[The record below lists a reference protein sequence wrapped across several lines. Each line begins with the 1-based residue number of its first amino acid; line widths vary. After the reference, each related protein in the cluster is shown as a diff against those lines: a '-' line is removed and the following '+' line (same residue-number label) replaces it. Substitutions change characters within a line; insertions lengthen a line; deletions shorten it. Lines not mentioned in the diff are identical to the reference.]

1 MEIAQFKEDLE
12 TIADELSEKTPL
24 IRHVYSRVIIIL
36 LEFIS
41 VRGIAISEEGVLKLE
56 KKDVILL
63 FDKVYVNRSYQARQ
77 RCNCLNLLLDALRF
91 RKRYEGF
98 FLNIPQHIPRKLVFD
113 LSSIPFADLKIV
125 GSLENYL
132 ALSESNFHNGR
143 TRRYTRRVANPS
155 AASERMALRRIETEF
170 LCSFLSSA
178 ILSGALSLKFIER
191 ILNVKFSE
199 LTFIPFTMRCFDSDE
214 DIREREGDGLS
225 FFRIWL
231 PPVVELY
238 FFRLVLFLHK
248 QQRVLALEFDDNY
261 VFPRSYRTVIFRKR
275 LQSSIKPW
283 VMSALSGNPECEK
296 GINIKDLRHLSAYK
310 FSDKVPCFLLSAMI
324 NKPPCDSFEKEDL
337 QSLYDGLDTATE
349 VVAPSCNDGTL
360 ERPNCAS
367 SGRVAIKALIRDR
380 AAELQKIE
388 IFKTLLNKIH
398 RIRYDLPLT
407 AVKEK
412 LEAAEK
418 IERAVSDTFKDDG
431 EQIGPAL
438 INLRCYALWLALRL
452 RIPKMPVK
460 TIHTSADPIESRFL
474 YVLYDKALPMMNTEE
489 LISAIIQTYEAYYA
503 DDIRSHL
510 KTFTD
515 DLFYHQD
522 DIFPKMNWSRPS
534 WDTDRRLSKPI
545 VKIPKPLITFEQVRD
560 LLQLAT
566 NQMAEPERGKMRV
579 AIILGFFA
587 GLRISEVLY
596 LKKQSLI
603 YDDGYVICIK
613 RSKTK
618 AGERNVPLSLLLP
631 DIYLQEVVSFFRD
644 VKAESSQVGS
654 GIGRPDYVM
663 LEEEIPYK
671 EVKDFSRIINKLVE
685 DINPEA
691 TFHHLRHAFINW
703 FLIRWYVA
711 LYGSGHSMMSRAD
724 FLKKEDVFSKTALDN
739 LKTIVFG
746 YGKQKTH
753 QMLFSHVIAVL
764 SRLVGHAGPVTTMTN
779 YIHISDWLGNLFM
792 NDGATVNDITVNI
805 TEIKNFLQLTYIPKS
820 ILPKLSRNKS
830 TTACS
835 IAPDSVIKE
844 QLKLLHK
851 MLLRETYQGAP

>member
-1 MEIAQFKEDLE
+1 MAQFKEYLE
-12 TIADELSEKTPL
+12 TIAEELSQKKPL
-24 IRHVYSRVIIIL
+24 IRHVYSRVIIML
-36 LEFIS
+36 LEFIE
-41 VRGIAISEEGVLKLE
+41 VRGIAISEDGVLKLDE
-56 KKDVILL
+56 KDVILL
-63 FDKVYVNRSYQARQ
+63 FDKVYVNRSYPARQ

-91 RKRYEGF
+91 RKRYEGL
-98 FLNIPQHIPRKLVFD
+98 FLNVPQHISRKLVFY
-113 LSSIPFADLKIV
+113 LTAIPFGDLKIV
-125 GSLENYL
+125 TSLENYL
-132 ALSESNFHNGR
+132 ALSESNLHNGR

-155 AASERMALRRIETEF
+155 AASERMAMRRKEQEF
-170 LCSFLSSA
+170 ICTFLSSA
-178 ILSGALSLKFIER
+178 ILSGALSLKFIDR
-191 ILNVKFSE
+191 ILNVKLSD
-199 LTFIPFTMRCFDSDE
+199 LTFMPFTMRCFDSE
-214 DIREREGDGLS
+214 KDIREREGDGLS
-225 FFRIWL
+225 FFRIRL
-231 PPVVELY
+231 SPAVAIY
-238 FFRLVLFLHK
+238 FLRLVLFLHK
-248 QQRVLALEFDDNY
+248 QQRVLGHQFDNNY
-261 VFPRSYRTVIFRKR
+261 VFPRSYRTDTFRASV
-275 LQSSIKPW
+275 QSSIKPW
-283 VMSALSGNPECEK
+283 VMGALSGNPECEK

-310 FSDKVPCFLLSAMI
+310 LSDKVPCFLLSAMM
-324 NKPPCDSFEKEDL
+324 NKPPCDSLEKEDL
-337 QSLYDGLDTATE
+337 QYLYDVLDTATE
-349 VVAPSCNDGTL
+349 VVAPSCNNGTL

-367 SGRVAIKALIRDR
+367 SGRVAIKALIKDR
-380 AAELQKIE
+380 AAELQKND

-412 LEAAEK
+412 LEAAER
-418 IERAVSDTFKDDG
+418 IEKAVSDTFKDDG

-460 TIHTSADPIESRFL
+460 TIHISADPIESRFL

-522 DIFPKMNWSRPS
+522 DIFPKMNWSRPG
-534 WDTDRRLSKPI
+534 WKTDRRISKPI
-545 VKIPKPLITFEQVRD
+545 VKIPKPLITFKQVRD

-566 NQMAEPERGKMRV
+566 DQMAETDLRKMRV

-603 YDDGYVICIK
+603 YDDGYVLCIK

-631 DIYLQEVVSFFRD
+631 DSYLQEVVSFFRD
-644 VKAESSQVGS
+644 AKAESSQVES
-654 GIGRPDYVM
+654 GAGQPDYIM
-663 LEEEIPYK
+663 LEEEIPSK
-671 EVKDFSRIINKLVE
+671 EIKDFSRIINELVE

-711 LYGSGHSMMSRAD
+711 IYGSDHSMISNAD
-724 FLKKEDVFSKTALDN
+724 YLREDVFSKPYLDN
-739 LKTIVFG
+739 LRTLVFG

-753 QMLFSHVIAVL
+753 QMLFSHVISVL

-779 YIHISDWLGNLFM
+779 YIHISDWLCNLFM
-792 NDGATVNDITVNI
+792 NKCATIDDVTVNI
-805 TEIKNFLQLTYIPKS
+805 TEIKNFLQLTYIPRS
-820 ILPKLSRNKS
+820 IVPKLSSNKS
-830 TTACS
+830 STACS
-835 IAPDSVIKE
+835 ISPDIVIGE

-851 MLLRETYQGAP
+851 MLLREAYN